1 MLPFRNALTSDN
13 PVSDALNLASL
24 QTWYYAA
31 LLIGSNLFG
40 IPLILYGHKHYFFL
54 VSISTLVAVI
64 FSMAYHTCQT
74 CGVCFGFSLATLTL
88 ADHISAPAFMMMLI
102 LFVIDTRSTRHV
114 KAMLQARAQEYALG
128 SVAIQSSP
136 PSSPPPLLQQP
147 AALRRRIN
155 DVQASASLNQR
166 LTRFMETSMYS
177 ATNRRVAPTTTHN
190 RTKFVPCRPSSR
202 FSSTAVT
209 VMTPTEP
216 QTTTTRPT
224 RPTAYSE
231 SELLALDERRTY
243 YSTGYSH
250 MEQNDLSNAWGV
262 YIAYTSIFVAVIA
275 ALAHPFSMQAF
286 VIAIVFGL
294 CAVFFK
300 QIVID
305 EGQTTDL
312 EYRVSMPDLVFG
324 VILIALCLLFY
335 MLDVYWEYGITH
347 TLWHVLSYMGAYFL
361 VIGLSRHVDNW
372 YSPLDYAYRR
382 SLQCCLKQQMVNVGA
397 ASMAALRHV

>member
-1 MLPFRNALTSDN
+1 MLPFRNALTSDS

-74 CGVCFGFSLATLTL
+74 CGVCFGFSLTTLTL

-128 SVAIQSSP
+128 SVTIQS
-136 PSSPPPLLQQP
+136 SSPPPSSLLQQP
-147 AALRRRIN
+147 PALRRRIN
-155 DVQASASLNQR
+155 GVPASASLNQR
-166 LTRFMETSMYS
+166 LSRFMETSMYS
-177 ATNRRVAPTTTHN
+177 AANRRLTTVTTTPHHN
-190 RTKFVPCRPSSR
+190 RNKFVPCRPPSR
-202 FSSTAVT
+202 FSSTAAT
-209 VMTPTEP
+209 VMVPTETQP
-216 QTTTTRPT
+216 QT

-231 SELLALDERRTY
+231 AELLALDERRTY
-243 YSTGYSH
+243 YSTGHSH
-250 MEQNDLSNAWGV
+250 MEQNDLSNAWGI
-262 YIAYTSIFVAVIA
+262 YIAYTSIFVTVIA

-382 SLQCCLKQQMVNVGA
+382 SLQCCLKQQIANVGA

>member
-13 PVSDALNLASL
+13 PVSDAIDLASL
-24 QTWYYAA
+24 QTWYYAS

-54 VSISTLVAVI
+54 IAVATFVAVV

-102 LFVIDTRSTRHV
+102 LFIIDTRSTRHV
-114 KAMLQARAQEYALG
+114 KAMLRARAQEYALY
-128 SVAIQSSP
+128 SVSVVAT
-136 PSSPPPLLQQP
+136 PPPVEVAQL
-147 AALRRRIN
+147 
-155 DVQASASLNQR
+155 SSLNQR
-166 LTRFMETSMYS
+166 LARFIDTSPYN
-177 ATNRRVAPTTTHN
+177 NRRVFT
-190 RTKFVPCRPSSR
+190 PCRPPMR
-202 FSSTAVT
+202 FSSSTTATIMV
-209 VMTPTEP
+209 PTA
-216 QTTTTRPT
+216 TTTTPR
-224 RPTAYSE
+224 SE
-231 SELLALDERRTY
+231 MELVELDERRTY

-250 MEQNDLSNAWGV
+250 MEQNDLSNAWGI
-262 YIAYTSIFVAVIA
+262 YIAYTSIFIAVIA

-300 QIVID
+300 QIIID
-305 EGQTTDL
+305 EGQTDDL
-312 EYRVSMPDLVFG
+312 EYRVSLPDLVFG
-324 VILIALCLLFY
+324 VILVALCLLFY
-335 MLDVYWEYGITH
+335 MLDVYWQYGFTH
-347 TLWHVLSYMGAYFL
+347 TMWHVFSYLGAYFL

-382 SLQCCLKQQMVNVGA
+382 SLQCCLKQAV
-397 ASMAALRHV
+397 SSSSLSYLRHI